1 MRIEER
7 EVLRY
12 LGYRG
17 NNADETVRGLIA
29 EVSKEAERTI
39 TPKSMYKIAS
49 LNLHENGVAVDGVF
63 IESRHLRRH
72 LRNSDKVLLF
82 AATLGTNADLLVRR
96 LMVTDTAK
104 AAVAQAVLAAYIES
118 YCDGECEIL
127 AQKFGKL
134 TRRFSPGY
142 GDLALTVQ
150 RDFFNLSDCTR
161 RIGITL
167 NNACLMLPTK
177 SVTAFIGMETRDTDA
192 IFR

>member
-1 MRIEER
+1 MKIDER

-17 NNADETVRGLIA
+17 NNADETVRALIA
-29 EVSKEAERTI
+29 EVSNEAEHTI
-39 TPKSMYKIAS
+39 TPKSMHKIAS
-49 LNLHENGVAVDGVF
+49 LNLLENGVAIDGVF
-63 IESRHLRRH
+63 IESKHLRRH
-72 LRNSDKVLLF
+72 LRSSDKVLLF

-96 LMVTDTAK
+96 LTVTDTAK

-118 YCDGECEIL
+118 CCDAECETL
-127 AQKFGKL
+127 AQEFGRL

-142 GDLALTVQ
+142 GDLALTTQ

-167 NNACLMLPTK
+167 NDACLMLPTK
-177 SVTAFIGMETRDTDA
+177 SITAFIGIEKENSNA
-192 IFR
+192 ILR